1 MIERFF
7 IENQSQVKRNDTLGI
22 LKNTA
27 SLEDVQTF
35 CNVLTNIEWY
45 YRTNDINY
53 LQDYP
58 FNLIMGE
65 MAPAYEQFTQ
75 AVRTCVM
82 YQEFDL
88 YPQKKKFLDDEL
100 KILNESKQ
108 ANALEILKVKREEF
122 ELEINHK
129 MEMGKNRRMLELA
142 YENMV
147 NSLRTWENKYL
158 IKSRHDGI
166 VVWGKSWGMSH
177 RVNEGD
183 TLCTVISKQQA
194 NPLGHIRLSQ
204 DEVAEVA
211 GGDKVNIELNK
222 YPTHSYGVL
231 PGKIASIS
239 FVPYNKSYAV
249 EVAFPEGLT
258 TTNHKEI
265 KYEIE
270 SEPIK
275 EEKVAEKSV
284 EYTKEFEEMYM
295 QLFGTKPVKGEKYE
309 SKIDDSNKIDD
320 IAKLENRTV
329 FENIEEYQKPTYK
342 FVGIL
347 FDEYIIIEMEKEMYI
362 IDQHS
367 AHEKI
372 LFEKLK
378 DNYYDIEN
386 KDSQLMLLP
395 DIITLSRKQMEI
407 ARDNMQ
413 MFRNAGF
420 MVEEFGENTV
430 KITGVPEICLELE
443 TREIFTQILDE
454 IDKVSRNE
462 KQEVEQKFIS
472 TLAFKIAK
480 DASIANTKEEVD
492 GLMNELLILNNP
504 FTGPLG
510 EPIAI
515 KMSKYDI
522 ERKFARK

>member
-35 CNVLTNIEWY
+35 CNVLTNTEWY
-45 YRTNDINY
+45 YRTHDLNY

-211 GGDKVNIELNK
+211 VGDKVNIELNK

-265 KYEIE
+265 KYEIDL
-270 SEPIK
+270 SGK
-275 EEKVAEKSV
+275 AE
-284 EYTKEFEEMYM
+284 
-295 QLFGTKPVKGEKYE
+295 
-309 SKIDDSNKIDD
+309 
-320 IAKLENRTV
+320 
-329 FENIEEYQKPTYK
+329 
-342 FVGIL
+342 
-347 FDEYIIIEMEKEMYI
+347 
-362 IDQHS
+362 
-367 AHEKI
+367 
-372 LFEKLK
+372 
-378 DNYYDIEN
+378 
-386 KDSQLMLLP
+386 
-395 DIITLSRKQMEI
+395 IITSSRSILSRI
-407 ARDNMQ
+407 FAP
-413 MFRNAGF
+413 
-420 MVEEFGENTV
+420 
-430 KITGVPEICLELE
+430 IYEL
-443 TREIFTQILDE
+443 F
-454 IDKVSRNE
+454 KE
-462 KQEVEQKFIS
+462 K
-472 TLAFKIAK
+472 
-480 DASIANTKEEVD
+480 
-492 GLMNELLILNNP
+492 
-504 FTGPLG
+504 
-510 EPIAI
+510 
-515 KMSKYDI
+515 
-522 ERKFARK
+522 

>member
-1 MIERFF
+1 MEEIYKPETEDAGKVEVYSRENNEMLGDMPQWLIHTGSYIVYGLIVFLVAGTALFKYPDTIKKAVTIDDMGSVEWITANQGGMIERFF

-65 MAPAYEQFTQ
+65 MVPAYEQFTQ

-211 GGDKVNIELNK
+211 VGDKVNIELNK

-231 PGKIASIS
+231 P
-239 FVPYNKSYAV
+239 
-249 EVAFPEGLT
+249 
-258 TTNHKEI
+258 
-265 KYEIE
+265 
-270 SEPIK
+270 
-275 EEKVAEKSV
+275 EK
-284 EYTKEFEEMYM
+284 
-295 QLFGTKPVKGEKYE
+295 
-309 SKIDDSNKIDD
+309 
-320 IAKLENRTV
+320 
-329 FENIEEYQKPTYK
+329 
-342 FVGIL
+342 
-347 FDEYIIIEMEKEMYI
+347 
-362 IDQHS
+362 
-367 AHEKI
+367 
-372 LFEKLK
+372 
-378 DNYYDIEN
+378 
-386 KDSQLMLLP
+386 
-395 DIITLSRKQMEI
+395 
-407 ARDNMQ
+407 
-413 MFRNAGF
+413 
-420 MVEEFGENTV
+420 
-430 KITGVPEICLELE
+430 
-443 TREIFTQILDE
+443 
-454 IDKVSRNE
+454 
-462 KQEVEQKFIS
+462 
-472 TLAFKIAK
+472 
-480 DASIANTKEEVD
+480 
-492 GLMNELLILNNP
+492 
-504 FTGPLG
+504 
-510 EPIAI
+510 
-515 KMSKYDI
+515 
-522 ERKFARK
+522 